1 MMNEDSSYDHGAVSN
16 DLSHMTIEQIL
27 YFLESTTTKSF
38 AEGTVSHVFSIE
50 SHEDS

>member
-16 DLSHMTIEQIL
+16 DLFHMTIEKIL
-27 YFLESTTTKSF
+27 YFLEPTRAKSF
-38 AEGTVSHVFSIE
+38 AEGTMSHVFSIE